1 MTKNEFLDYLHG
13 GDFRQLFLECFWSNP
28 STNSPYRF
36 PVGEESFE
44 VQEVAQKGLKVFVCR
59 VEKIPD
65 SSVRRLIDA
74 KLRKLSHDYFVIFV
88 STAEPF
94 HHLWSVPVKTVDK
107 RTLVTVEYDK
117 DDQAT
122 FLLEKMNAIT
132 FSLDE
137 DPTII
142 DVANRVNAAFLVNT
156 TDVTKKFYQSFR
168 KQHDM
173 FVKGIENITG
183 KEEREWYASVML
195 NRLMFCYFIQKKRFL
210 NFDENYLGNKLKETQ
225 AKKGRDKF
233 YESFYRSFLKQL
245 FSDGLDKPVAAR
257 SAYFTRKYGRI
268 PYLNGGMF
276 SMHQIEKENKDI
288 DIPDKVF
295 EQLFAF
301 FDQWHWHLD
310 NRITASGRDINPDV
324 LGYIFEQYIN
334 DRAQMGAYYTKED
347 ITEYIG
353 RNTIIPWVW
362 IKATGKADVAFGRDG
377 SPSRPLGRAGA
388 SRPPSPIDRYIFPA
402 MRKGLDLPLPPDIA
416 KGVPVEPQSTLRAR
430 RANWNKPADEKY
442 ALPTEIWRET
452 VARGQRCEEIR
463 TMLERA
469 SNPRGSGTHAASI
482 PRGSGTIAASAP
494 RGSGTL
500 AASDKALTIHDFI
513 TYNLDIRTFV
523 EDVIR
528 DTPDHKLVLHFY
540 KALREVTILDPTCG
554 SGAFLFAALNILEPL
569 YEACLDRMEEF
580 HAKNQNLFKDELVEL
595 AGATSVS
602 PVTTRPPN
610 RQYFIYKNI
619 ILRNLYGVDI
629 MHEAT
634 EIARLRL
641 FLKMV
646 AVVDV
651 DETDPNLGLDPLPDI
666 DFNIRCGNTLVGYAS
681 EKEIEAGLINGDMF
695 AYAEL
700 KAKIDTEMEK
710 TSMAFDFFRR
720 EQLNLMGDRQQ
731 LVAAKEEIH
740 KRLASIRKLLDNHLY
755 ASAGTL
761 KKKDKWLADTQP
773 FHWYTEFYPIMYGR
787 GGFDVIIGNPPY
799 VSMSKISYLKNTST
813 FSCSDLYGHVIRQSL
828 NLLSENGKHGFIV
841 MHNLAFSRDFAA
853 VRKVLTAGKRS
864 LWCSFYARIPSGLF
878 SVDGGD
884 GARVRNCIYITDN
897 CGGSLFTTR
906 LHRWFTEYRPVLFEA
921 VKYTSFEKGDVFP
934 MFNSKRQAE
943 ALLSKKG
950 KRVDEL
956 FDGKTIELCF
966 RGSGYNW
973 LTVTTSP
980 APCYDEHNKKIPVTN
995 LKSICVPRRFY
1006 KALILLFDGKIA
1018 LSRWLT
1024 YGDEFNITLKPFNE
1038 SRVCFEQITD
1048 ADMASIEEL
1057 YFEFERRLP
1066 DTLQFKL
1073 NCGKRIGTYNI
1084 SKLWDIT
1091 DKSDAIFLK
1100 YLCSNPVEVQ
1110 EAIEDHISSCVISG
1124 RKDSLDD

>member
-1 MTKNEFLDYLHG
+1 MTKNEFLGYLHD

-36 PVGEESFE
+36 QAGEETFE

-74 KLRKLSHDYFVIFV
+74 KLRKLSHDYFMIFV
-88 STAEPF
+88 STSEPF

-117 DDQAT
+117 DDQAL

-137 DPTII
+137 NPTII
-142 DVANRVNAAFLVNT
+142 DVANRVNSAFLVNT
-156 TDVTKKFYQSFR
+156 TEVTKKFYQCFR
-168 KQHDM
+168 KEHEK
-173 FVKGIENITG
+173 FVKGIENVAG
-183 KEEREWYASVML
+183 EDDREWYASVML

-210 NFDENYLGNKLKETQ
+210 NFDENYLGNKLRETQ
-225 AKKGRDKF
+225 AKKGKDKF

-257 SAYFTRKYGRI
+257 SDYFIKKYGRI

-295 EQLFAF
+295 ERLFAF
-301 FDQWHWHLD
+301 FDEWHWHLD

-362 IKATGKADVAFGRDG
+362 IKAVGKRDIGEFLGG
-377 SPSRPLGRAGA
+377 SRSCATA
-388 SRPPSPIDRYIFPA
+388 ADRYIFPA
-402 MRKGLDLPLPPDIA
+402 MRKGIDLPLPREIE

-452 VARGQRCEEIR
+452 VARRQRCEEIR
-463 TMLERA
+463 SILERA
-469 SNPRGSGTHAASI
+469 ST
-482 PRGSGTIAASAP
+482 P

-528 DTPDHKLVLHFY
+528 DTSDHKLVLHFY
-540 KALREVTILDPTCG
+540 KALREVTILDP
-554 SGAFLFAALNILEPL
+554 PL

-580 HAKNQNLFKDELVEL
+580 HAKNPNLFKDELEEL
-595 AGATSVS
+595 KGKFRS
-602 PVTTRPPN
+602 N
-610 RQYFIYKNI
+610 QKYFIYKNI

-651 DETDPNLGLDPLPDI
+651 DEYDPNLGLDPLPDI
-666 DFNIRCGNTLVGYAS
+666 DFNIRCGNTLVGYAT
-681 EKEIEAGLINGDMF
+681 EKEIEDGLVNGDMF

-700 KAKIDTEMEK
+700 KGKIDTEMTK
-710 TSMAFDFFRR
+710 TSMAYDFFRH
-720 EQLNLMGDRQQ
+720 EQLNLAGDHQQ
-731 LVAAKEEIH
+731 LVDAKKEINI
-740 KRLASIRKLLDNHLY
+740 RLSGIRKMLDDQLY
-755 ASAGTL
+755 ASSGSL
-761 KKKDKWLADTQP
+761 KKKDAWLRDTQP
-773 FHWYTEFYPIMYGR
+773 FHWYTEFYPIMHGR
-787 GGFDVIIGNPPY
+787 GGFDVVIGNPPYVEWSKVEDYEISGYKTLECGNLYAFVIERVERILSSVGKTGMIIPHSSICTDRMKTLYDVLIENGGWFSTYDTRPSKLFDGADQRLLIYILRSPQIFTTKYYHWNSEYRSSLFATLTYSEGVLMRGY
-799 VSMSKISYLKNTST
+799 VSMSKISTRMEFDILNKILSNKALRNIESQSGMNCVYYHGAPRYFTRGTT
-813 FSCSDLYGHVIRQSL
+813 FAPYFWNEMDGEKLSVSIRTVQFDKKDLSLIVASILCS
-828 NLLSENGKHGFIV
+828 
-841 MHNLAFSRDFAA
+841 
-853 VRKVLTAGKRS
+853 
-864 LWCSFYARIPSGLF
+864 
-878 SVDGGD
+878 
-884 GARVRNCIYITDN
+884 
-897 CGGSLFTTR
+897 SLFYF
-906 LHRWFTEYRPVLFEA
+906 WFVA
-921 VKYTSFEKGDVFP
+921 TSDCRHLNNREVDNFPFEKDD
-934 MFNSKRQAE
+934 R
-943 ALLSKKG
+943 
-950 KRVDEL
+950 
-956 FDGKTIELCF
+956 
-966 RGSGYNW
+966 
-973 LTVTTSP
+973 
-980 APCYDEHNKKIPVTN
+980 EH
-995 LKSICVPRRFY
+995 LKSNIICVSEKLMRDLKKNKYRKETFY
-1006 KALILLFDGKIA
+1006 KATGRVVYDEYYPKLSKPIIDEIDELLAKHYGFTEEELDFIINYDIKY
-1018 LSRWLT
+1018 RM
-1024 YGDEFNITLKPFNE
+1024 GDE
-1038 SRVCFEQITD
+1038 
-1048 ADMASIEEL
+1048 
-1057 YFEFERRLP
+1057 
-1066 DTLQFKL
+1066 L
-1073 NCGKRIGTYNI
+1073 NAG
-1084 SKLWDIT
+1084 
-1091 DKSDAIFLK
+1091 
-1100 YLCSNPVEVQ
+1100 E
-1110 EAIEDHISSCVISG
+1110 
-1124 RKDSLDD
+1124 